1 MARTGPARTRSMR
14 LTLTTLLIVPLVSL
28 LALWGFA
35 ASVTL
40 GNALRDRQYN
50 HLVSTGA
57 KVYDQLETRLAEERL
72 QTFIWLSTGRRSPVA
87 PLDTARAQT
96 NALLVSYRKNQ
107 QSTRG
112 GSPASLEQAG
122 NILAGQ
128 LAKIPGI
135 RSGVDSGALSP
146 AEAFQ
151 AYSNLVD
158 AEFALFQ
165 ATGSIGLNLAVY
177 TQTAASIQAA
187 RALEDLGREITLMA
201 GAAAGGGQM
210 STGDRQLF
218 ASAVAGQR
226 LLIGDAIAGMTPQSR
241 GPIQR
246 IYSSP
251 AYGQLTAMENK
262 IDASVGATGLVPVK
276 FTDWESV
283 SGGFLGEL
291 EDAQVKLNG
300 PLAQVASQYGNRLLL
315 EAVLA
320 GGLGLVA
327 VIVSILLTVWIG
339 RRLSGD
345 LTDLHDSVQSMADE
359 RLPSVVARLRHGD
372 EVDVDAESPPP
383 APGRITEIAKVAESF
398 ATVQRTAVEAA
409 VGQANLRKGVNQ
421 VFLNLSLRNQSL
433 LHRQLTMLDSMERAA
448 RDPASL
454 DELFRLDHLTTRMR
468 RHAEGLIILAGST
481 PARGWRDPVP
491 VVDVLRAAIAE
502 VEDYVRID
510 VLSESRDAIAGA
522 AVNDVIHLI
531 AELAENAT
539 SFSPPSTQVE
549 IKADAVAHGLAVEI
563 EDRGLGLSAD
573 EMAEINE
580 RLASPPEFDLANSDQ
595 LGLFVVGQLAARHGI
610 RVSLRSSAY
619 GGTIAIVLMP
629 LAIVVRDG
637 DSSAPAELRGGGQ
650 PAELRGN
657 GQPAELRG
665 NGQSVAVGSPGGP
678 LAGLP
683 AGPSAG
689 LPAVPPAGPPAPS
702 LSERATAAESGP
714 PASVFSLTG
723 RHRLASGLPDDEAGS
738 GPWPAA
744 APPGPVRPGLP
755 GSGLPGPRL
764 PVRGLT
770 GRVPAPRDS
779 RSQAPWDQPSAD
791 QSSWDQPS
799 WDQPSWGQSSREQPS
814 WEQPSREQPSREQRS
829 WAESPRPG
837 APEPAAPASAQPPA
851 TQPPA
856 AQPSAAQPP
865 AAEAPGGAAWAQSS
879 GPAGAAAPATAGT
892 HLGMPVRVRQAS
904 LAPQLRRSQGP
915 RTPPAAPAAGSPPPR
930 SPDQA
935 RNLMAALQR
944 GWEHGRTDDLDDPA
958 GDLGGWP
965 GGTPGAGTDA
975 SEGEAQ

>member
-28 LALWGFA
+28 VALWGFA

-40 GNALRDRQYN
+40 GNALRDRNYN

-72 QTFIWLSTGRRSPVA
+72 QTFIYLSTGRRSPVA
-87 PLDTARAQT
+87 PLTAARAQT
-96 NALLVSYRKNQ
+96 NALLVSYRRNQ
-107 QSTRG
+107 ESTRG
-112 GSPASLEQAG
+112 DSPASLEQAG
-122 NILAGQ
+122 NILAAQ

-135 RSGVDSGALSP
+135 RAGVDSGALSP
-146 AEAFQ
+146 SAAFQ
-151 AYSNLVD
+151 AYSGLVD

-177 TQTAASIQAA
+177 AQTAASIQAA

-201 GAAAGGGQM
+201 GAAAGGGEM
-210 STGDRQLF
+210 SIEDRQLF

-241 GPIQR
+241 LGIQR
-246 IYSSP
+246 LYASP
-251 AYGQLTAMENK
+251 AYHQLAAMENT
-262 IDASVGATGLVPVK
+262 IDASVGAGGLVPVK

-327 VIVSILLTVWIG
+327 VIASILLTVWIG
-339 RRLSGD
+339 RRVSGE
-345 LTDLHDSVQSMADE
+345 LTDLHDNVQSMADE
-359 RLPSVVARLRHGD
+359 RLPSVVARLRRGD
-372 EVDVDAESPPP
+372 EVDVAAESPPP
-383 APGRITEIAKVAESF
+383 APGRITEIAKVADSF

-433 LHRQLTMLDSMERAA
+433 LHRQLAMLDSMERAA
-448 RDPASL
+448 RDPAGL

-510 VLSESRDAIAGA
+510 VLSESRDAIAGG

-539 SFSPPSTQVE
+539 AFSPPSTQVE

-573 EMAEINE
+573 ELAEINE

-610 RVSLRSSAY
+610 RVSLRDSAY

-629 LAIVVRDG
+629 TGIVVRDG
-637 DSSAPAELRGGGQ
+637 ESEPAGELN
-650 PAELRGN
+650 GN
-657 GQPAELRG
+657 GQG
-665 NGQSVAVGSPGGP
+665 
-678 LAGLP
+678 AGAFALPLP
-683 AGPSAG
+683 AGPVPAG
-689 LPAVPPAGPPAPS
+689 SLPAGSRPAGPLPAGPVPAGPPAGGPLPAGS
-702 LSERATAAESGP
+702 GPAGWLPERAAEPGP
-714 PASVFSLTG
+714 SASVFSLTG
-723 RHRLASGLPDDEAGS
+723 RHRLAAGLPGDVAGS

-744 APPGPVRPGLP
+744 PPPATPAAPPGLP
-755 GSGLPGPRL
+755 A
-764 PVRGLT
+764 RGLAS
-770 GRVPAPRDS
+770 RSPAPRDT
-779 RSQAPWDQPSAD
+779 RAQAPWEQPSFDEA
-791 QSSWDQPS
+791 SWDQPP
-799 WDQPSWGQSSREQPS
+799 WDRPAPHVPS
-814 WEQPSREQPSREQRS
+814 WEHQP
-829 WAESPRPG
+829 WAR
-837 APEPAAPASAQPPA
+837 AAAPAAPAPA
-851 TQPPA
+851 PA
-856 AQPSAAQPP
+856 PAPAAQPP
-865 AAEAPGGAAWAQSS
+865 AAAE
-879 GPAGAAAPATAGT
+879 APATAGT

-904 LAPQLRRSQGP
+904 LAPQLRRDP
-915 RTPPAAPAAGSPPPR
+915 APAAAPAAGPATR
-930 SPDQA
+930 SPEQA
-935 RNLMAALQR
+935 RNLMSALQR

-958 GDLGGWP
+958 ADLGAWP
-965 GGTPGAGTDA
+965 GGTPGAGTDP
-975 SEGEAQ
+975 SDGEAR

>member
-87 PLDTARAQT
+87 PLDAARTQT
-96 NALLVSYRKNQ
+96 NALLVSYRRNQ
-107 QSTRG
+107 QATRG
-112 GSPASLEQAG
+112 DSPASLEQAG
-122 NILAGQ
+122 NILAAQ

-135 RSGVDSGALSP
+135 RAGVDSGALSP
-146 AEAFQ
+146 SVAFQ

-165 ATGSIGLNLAVY
+165 ATGSIGLNLEVY
-177 TQTAASIQAA
+177 AQTAASIQAA

-201 GAAAGGGQM
+201 GAAAGGGHM

-226 LLIGDAIAGMTPQSR
+226 LQIGDAIAGFTPQSR
-241 GPIQR
+241 RQIQR
-246 IYSSP
+246 IYASA
-251 AYGQLTAMENK
+251 AYHQLAAMENR
-262 IDASVGATGLVPVK
+262 IDASVGAKGLVPVK
-276 FTDWESV
+276 FTDWESF

-327 VIVSILLTVWIG
+327 VIASILLTVWIG
-339 RRLSGD
+339 RRVSGD

-359 RLPSVVARLRHGD
+359 RLPSVVARLRRGD
-372 EVDVDAESPPP
+372 DVDIAAESPPP

-481 PARGWRDPVP
+481 PARGWREPVP

-531 AELAENAT
+531 AELAENAA

-563 EDRGLGLSAD
+563 EDRGLGLSAE

-610 RVSLRSSAY
+610 RVSLRSSVY
-619 GGTIAIVLMP
+619 GGTSAIVLMP
-629 LAIVVRDG
+629 ISIVVRDG
-637 DSSAPAELRGGGQ
+637 ESDAPAEPRGGGQ
-650 PAELRGN
+650 PA
-657 GQPAELRG
+657 
-665 NGQSVAVGSPGGP
+665 AVGSLTGPPPGS
-678 LAGLP
+678 LAGPPPGSPDGSL
-683 AGPSAG
+683 AGP
-689 LPAVPPAGPPAPS
+689 PAASPTGPPAGPPAASLTGPS
-702 LSERATAAESGP
+702 AGPPVGPPPERAAAAESRP
-714 PASVFSLTG
+714 PGSVFSLTG
-723 RHRLASGLPDDEAGS
+723 RHRLAAGVPDDEVGP

-744 APPGPVRPGLP
+744 TPPSPAGAGPAGL
-755 GSGLPGPRL
+755 GLPGPRL
-764 PVRGLT
+764 PVRGLA
-770 GRVPAPRDS
+770 GRGRAPRDS
-779 RSQAPWDQPSAD
+779 RSQAPWEQPSWD
-791 QSSWDQPS
+791 QASWDQPS
-799 WDQPSWGQSSREQPS
+799 WEQK
-814 WEQPSREQPSREQRS
+814 S
-829 WAESPRPG
+829 WAESPQPG
-837 APEPAAPASAQPPA
+837 APEPAAPAPA
-851 TQPPA
+851 PGP
-856 AQPSAAQPP
+856 QPP
-865 AAEAPGGAAWAQSS
+865 AAEAPGAAAWAQSA
-879 GPAGAAAPATAGT
+879 GPAVPAAPAAAGT

-904 LAPQLRRSQGP
+904 LAPQLRRGPGP
-915 RTPPAAPAAGSPPPR
+915 RTAPAATAAGGPAAR
-930 SPDQA
+930 SPEQA

-944 GWEHGRTDDLDDPA
+944 GWEHGRTDDLDEPA
-958 GDLGGWP
+958 GDLPAWP
-965 GGTPGAGTDA
+965 GGAEEAGTDA
-975 SEGEAQ
+975 SDGEAQ

>member
-1 MARTGPARTRSMR
+1 MR
-14 LTLTTLLIVPLVSL
+14 LTLATLLIVPLVSL
-28 LALWGFA
+28 IALWGFA

-40 GNALRDRQYN
+40 GNALRDRNYN

-87 PLDTARAQT
+87 PLDAARVQT
-96 NALLVSYRKNQ
+96 NAMMVSYRRDQ
-107 QSTRG
+107 QAARG
-112 GSPASLEQAG
+112 DSPAILEQVG
-122 NILAGQ
+122 NALAAQ
-128 LAKIPGI
+128 LAKIPSI
-135 RSGVDSGALSP
+135 RAGVDSGALSP
-146 AEAFQ
+146 SAAFQ
-151 AYSNLVD
+151 AYSHLTD

-187 RALEDLGREITLMA
+187 RALEDLGREVTLMA

-210 STGDRQLF
+210 STDDRELF

-241 GPIQR
+241 RGIQR
-246 IYSSP
+246 LYASP
-251 AYGQLTAMENK
+251 AYHQLAAMENT
-262 IDASVGATGLVPVK
+262 IDASVGAPGVVPVK

-327 VIVSILLTVWIG
+327 VIASILLTVWIG
-339 RRLSGD
+339 RRVSGE

-359 RLPSVVARLRHGD
+359 RLPSVVARLRSGD
-372 EVDVDAESPPP
+372 EVDVAAESPPP

-433 LHRQLTMLDSMERAA
+433 LHRQLAMLDSMERAA
-448 RDPASL
+448 RDPAGL

-510 VLSESRDAIAGA
+510 VVSESRDAIAGG

-539 SFSPPSTQVE
+539 AFSPPSTQVE
-549 IKADAVAHGLAVEI
+549 ITADAVGHGLAVEI

-610 RVSLRSSAY
+610 RVSLRGSAY
-619 GGTIAIVLMP
+619 GGTIAIVLIP
-629 LAIVVRDG
+629 TSIVVRDG
-637 DSSAPAELRGGGQ
+637 ESDAPAELN
-650 PAELRGN
+650 GN
-657 GQPAELRG
+657 G
-665 NGQSVAVGSPGGP
+665 NGAGAFA
-678 LAGLP
+678 LALP
-683 AGPSAG
+683 AGPVPAG
-689 LPAVPPAGPPAPS
+689 SLPAGPLPVGPVPAGPPAGGPLPAGS
-702 LSERATAAESGP
+702 GPAGWLPERAAAAEPGP
-714 PASVFSLTG
+714 SASVFSLTG
-723 RHRLASGLPDDEAGS
+723 RHRLAAGLPEDGAGS

-744 APPGPVRPGLP
+744 PPPATPPAPPGLP
-755 GSGLPGPRL
+755 A
-764 PVRGLT
+764 RGLAS
-770 GRVPAPRDS
+770 RSPAPRDT
-779 RSQAPWDQPSAD
+779 RAQAPWEQPSFDEA
-791 QSSWDQPS
+791 SWDQPP
-799 WDQPSWGQSSREQPS
+799 WARPAPEAPS
-814 WEQPSREQPSREQRS
+814 WEHQP
-829 WAESPRPG
+829 WAR
-837 APEPAAPASAQPPA
+837 AAAPAAPAPA
-851 TQPPA
+851 PAPAPQPPA
-856 AQPSAAQPP
+856 A
-865 AAEAPGGAAWAQSS
+865 AEVA
-879 GPAGAAAPATAGT
+879 ATAGT

-904 LAPQLRRSQGP
+904 LAPQLRRGP
-915 RTPPAAPAAGSPPPR
+915 APAAAPAAGPASR
-930 SPDQA
+930 SPEQA
-935 RNLMAALQR
+935 RNLMSALQR

-958 GDLGGWP
+958 TDLGAWP
-965 GGTPGAGTDA
+965 GGPPGAGTDP
-975 SEGEAQ
+975 SDGEAR

>member
-28 LALWGFA
+28 VALWGFA

-40 GNALRDRQYN
+40 GNALRDRNYN

-72 QTFIWLSTGRRSPVA
+72 QTFIYLSTGGRSPVA
-87 PLDTARAQT
+87 PLTAARAQT
-96 NALLVSYRKNQ
+96 NALLVSYRRNQ
-107 QSTRG
+107 ESTRG
-112 GSPASLEQAG
+112 DSPASLEQAG
-122 NILAGQ
+122 NILAAQ

-135 RSGVDSGALSP
+135 RAGVDSGALSP
-146 AEAFQ
+146 SAAFQ
-151 AYSNLVD
+151 AYSGLVD

-177 TQTAASIQAA
+177 AQTAASIQAA

-210 STGDRQLF
+210 SVEDRQLF

-241 GPIQR
+241 LGIQR
-246 IYSSP
+246 LYASR
-251 AYGQLTAMENK
+251 AYHQLAAMENT
-262 IDASVGATGLVPVK
+262 IDASVGAGGLVPVK
-276 FTDWESV
+276 FTEWESV

-327 VIVSILLTVWIG
+327 VIASILLTVWIG
-339 RRLSGD
+339 RRVSGE

-359 RLPSVVARLRHGD
+359 RLPSVVARLRRGD
-372 EVDVDAESPPP
+372 EVDVAAESPPP
-383 APGRITEIAKVAESF
+383 APGRITEIAKVAVSF

-433 LHRQLTMLDSMERAA
+433 LHRQLAMLDSMERAA
-448 RDPASL
+448 RDPAGL

-510 VLSESRDAIAGA
+510 VLSESRDAIAGG

-539 SFSPPSTQVE
+539 AFSPPSTQVE

-573 EMAEINE
+573 ELAEINE

-610 RVSLRSSAY
+610 RVSLRDSAY

-629 LAIVVRDG
+629 TSIVVRDG
-637 DSSAPAELRGGGQ
+637 ESEPAGELN
-650 PAELRGN
+650 GN
-657 GQPAELRG
+657 GQG
-665 NGQSVAVGSPGGP
+665 
-678 LAGLP
+678 AGTFALPLP
-683 AGPSAG
+683 AGPVPAG
-689 LPAVPPAGPPAPS
+689 SLPAG
-702 LSERATAAESGP
+702 
-714 PASVFSLTG
+714 
-723 RHRLASGLPDDEAGS
+723 
-738 GPWPAA
+738 
-744 APPGPVRPGLP
+744 
-755 GSGLPGPRL
+755 
-764 PVRGLT
+764 
-770 GRVPAPRDS
+770 
-779 RSQAPWDQPSAD
+779 
-791 QSSWDQPS
+791 
-799 WDQPSWGQSSREQPS
+799 
-814 WEQPSREQPSREQRS
+814 
-829 WAESPRPG
+829 
-837 APEPAAPASAQPPA
+837 
-851 TQPPA
+851 
-856 AQPSAAQPP
+856 
-865 AAEAPGGAAWAQSS
+865 
-879 GPAGAAAPATAGT
+879 
-892 HLGMPVRVRQAS
+892 
-904 LAPQLRRSQGP
+904 
-915 RTPPAAPAAGSPPPR
+915 
-930 SPDQA
+930 
-935 RNLMAALQR
+935 
-944 GWEHGRTDDLDDPA
+944 
-958 GDLGGWP
+958 
-965 GGTPGAGTDA
+965 
-975 SEGEAQ
+975 